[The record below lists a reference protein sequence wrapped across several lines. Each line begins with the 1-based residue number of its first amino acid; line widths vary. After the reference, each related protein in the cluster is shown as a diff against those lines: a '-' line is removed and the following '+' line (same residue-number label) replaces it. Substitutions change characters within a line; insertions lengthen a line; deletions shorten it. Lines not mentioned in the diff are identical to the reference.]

1 MVLMLHKTIKEMM
14 MAEAKKTTAKKSTVK
29 KVIPKREVAMTKD
42 NTKYGMYIGAGLVL
56 LLIIS
61 SMVAN

>member
-1 MVLMLHKTIKEMM
+1 MM
-14 MAEAKKTTAKKSTVK
+14 MAEAKKSTAKKSTVK
-29 KVIPKREVAMTKD
+29 KVIPKKEVAMTRD

>member
-1 MVLMLHKTIKEMM
+1 MVLMLHEIIKEMM
-14 MAEAKKTTAKKSTVK
+14 MAEAKKKTAKKSTVK

>member
-1 MVLMLHKTIKEMM
+1 
-14 MAEAKKTTAKKSTVK
+14 MAEAKKKTAKKSTVK
-29 KVIPKREVAMTKD
+29 KVIHKREVAMTQD
-42 NTKYGMYIGAGLVL
+42 NTKYGMYIGVGLVL

>member
-1 MVLMLHKTIKEMM
+1 
-14 MAEAKKTTAKKSTVK
+14 MAEAKKKTAKKSTVK
-29 KVIPKREVAMTKD
+29 KVIPKKEVAMTRD
-42 NTKYGMYIGAGLVL
+42 NTKYGIYLGVGLLL